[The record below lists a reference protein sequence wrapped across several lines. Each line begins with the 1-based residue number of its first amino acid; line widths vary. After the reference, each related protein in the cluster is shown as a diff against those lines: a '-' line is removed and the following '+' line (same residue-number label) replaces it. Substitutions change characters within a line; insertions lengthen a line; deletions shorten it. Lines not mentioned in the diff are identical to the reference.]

1 LKVAISAV
9 QQYGEVKN
17 TSQAELS
24 RLRVDKEISTRERDS
39 LKQQCHTLKVRF
51 FTNRGYYHYLV

>member
-1 LKVAISAV
+1 MLKYHQLEQSLDQEKRDSEALCLQLKVAISAV

-24 RLRVDKEISTRERDS
+24 RLRVDKEISTRE
-39 LKQQCHTLKVRF
+39 
-51 FTNRGYYHYLV
+51 

>member
-1 LKVAISAV
+1 VLKYHQLEQSLDQEKRDSEALCLQLKVAISAV

-24 RLRVDKEISTRERDS
+24 RLRVDKEISTRE
-39 LKQQCHTLKVRF
+39 
-51 FTNRGYYHYLV
+51 